1 MTRLVAKWITWD
13 EPDRAIAVAQ
23 WTERDVSIVFP
34 IHWAAVFGQQEMV
47 SRAKERIAEVEQ
59 KSGRILTPGS
69 VLLAFSRH
77 VECLPRTQRVNPDV
91 SRGLLPTIADGSTRA

>member
-1 MTRLVAKWITWD
+1 MGKWITWD

-23 WTERDVSIVFP
+23 WTERDVYIVFP

-47 SRAKERIAEVEQ
+47 SRAKERIADVEGR
-59 KSGRILTPGS
+59 SGHTLVPGS

-77 VECLPRTQRVNPDV
+77 VLVMPRVQRVDPDV
-91 SRGLLPTIADGSTRA
+91 SRGLLPTIADGSIRS